1 MADGALDGSLCRRD
15 RVLVRRRTAR
25 LEGAAI
31 HFRCAGGAGV
41 GRERRNVGCVGG
53 TTAAPGD
60 NEGPRVVCKALLAPR
75 PKRALLLGG
84 AQAPAPHLAQALL
97 ESAHLVAHVSEG
109 LGE

>member
-1 MADGALDGSLCRRD
+1 MRGAARVGVADGALGGSLCQRD

-31 HFRCAGGAGV
+31 HFLCAGGAGV

-60 NEGPRVVCKALLAPR
+60 NEGPRVVCKAL
-75 PKRALLLGG
+75 
-84 AQAPAPHLAQALL
+84 HLAQALL
-97 ESAHLVAHVSEG
+97 ENAHLVAHVSDG